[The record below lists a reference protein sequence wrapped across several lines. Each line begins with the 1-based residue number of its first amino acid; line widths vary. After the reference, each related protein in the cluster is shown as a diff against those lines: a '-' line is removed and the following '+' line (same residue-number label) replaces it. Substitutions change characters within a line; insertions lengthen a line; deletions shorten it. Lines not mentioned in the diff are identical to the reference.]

1 MWQKRK
7 EKIYFLGLLNKTA
20 ELLYNSRL
28 WKRAADY
35 DDEVN
40 NVCPVLTI
48 CYGRWYHFN
57 IEI

>member
-40 NVCPVLTI
+40 NVCPVLNDLLWTV
-48 CYGRWYHFN
+48 
-57 IEI
+57 ESL